1 MDCHLWT
8 DAIIAISERL
18 VNIMQEQGPN
28 AFVPSPGCSYAAG
41 PVTLVV
47 TPWFGAHRRFSISAL
62 STVVS
67 EIWQVLLVDGCR
79 TYDFEVVVG
88 KGHGVNQGDHV
99 GNLAVLYLKT
109 PSVAVSRARLRRSAN
124 SRERRA

>member
-8 DAIIAISERL
+8 DAVIAISERL
-18 VNIMQEQGPN
+18 VREMHEQGPN
-28 AFVPSPGCSYAAG
+28 AFVASPGCSFAAG

-67 EIWQVLLVDGCR
+67 EIWQVLLLDGCR
-79 TYDFEVVVG
+79 TYNFEIVIG
-88 KGHGVNQGDHV
+88 KGHGVKEGDHI
-99 GNLAVLYLKT
+99 GSIEVLYSNS
-109 PSVAVSRARLRRSAN
+109 PSIAVSRARLRRSTILQ
-124 SRERRA
+124 E